1 MAVTAT
7 VQGFN
12 VGADVSFAIMDQY
25 GDVFSEDMMGLMTQ
39 FDLRSVD
46 TKMKV
51 SPINNGGVPVLQTIP
66 NGLRG
71 QMSFVRD
78 LAHPSTSC
86 IWILRTAG
94 GTQAPSAS
102 SMSR

>member
-1 MAVTAT
+1 
-7 VQGFN
+7 
-12 VGADVSFAIMDQY
+12 MDQY

-71 QMSFVRD
+71 QMSFVRTGPI
-78 LAHPSTSC
+78 LQPVVFGYYERLVERRHHHPVLYPDERSQP
-86 IWILRTAG
+86 R
-94 GTQAPSAS
+94 
-102 SMSR
+102 